1 MHPNEELLTTFY
13 QAFQRKD
20 PDTMASCYHREVTF
34 GDPAFPHLEGWRAS
48 AMWRML
54 CERGKDLELTF
65 RDIKADDNSG
75 KAFWEAHY
83 TFSKTGLKVH
93 NQINAAFKF
102 KDGLIVEHRDTF
114 DMKKWMGMAL
124 GFKGKVLGFFPSGKK
139 VVQKTAMDGLEQ
151 YIQKNKLSADD
162 FPNG

>member
-1 MHPNEELLTTFY
+1 M
-13 QAFQRKD
+13 
-20 PDTMASCYHREVTF
+20 
-34 GDPAFPHLEGWRAS
+34 
-48 AMWRML
+48 
-54 CERGKDLELTF
+54 
-65 RDIKADDNSG
+65 
-75 KAFWEAHY
+75 
-83 TFSKTGLKVH
+83 SKTGLKGH

-102 KDGLIVEHRDTF
+102 KDGLTVEHRDPF

-124 GFKGKVLGFFPSGKK
+124 GFKGKILSFFPAGKK